1 MMTPRTRFQVA
12 RNEGISRVVSRM
24 HGPQARFHELHL
36 AFVGKEGDTAPAPW
50 QAVMPATMFLA
61 WQYMPYIVVRCRE
74 DMISHGGTEA
84 RRHTEMKQSED
95 GCLTMV
101 GAVPLFR
108 RHSLAPFR
116 TDCSIG
122 TPVWWLAKAPL
133 PIEREAPTATRLRR
147 QSVVQTT
154 KHYKIRLAVCRCSPC
169 APCLCE
175 RTISNKRVENNAGYA
190 HRISTAALAVAA
202 SPRRVTLSVMFVVR
216 RRTLLLGQR
225 LCAYRI

>member
-1 MMTPRTRFQVA
+1 MTPRTRFPVA
-12 RNEGISRVVSRM
+12 RNEGIRRVVSRM

-36 AFVGKEGDTAPAPW
+36 AFVGKEGDKAPAP
-50 QAVMPATMFLA
+50 LA
-61 WQYMPYIVVRCRE
+61 G
-74 DMISHGGTEA
+74 SEA
-84 RRHTEMKQSED
+84 RRDVSRVAIHVIYCCSMQRRHDLSRRHRGTEMKQSED

-202 SPRRVTLSVMFVVR
+202 SPRRVSR
-216 RRTLLLGQR
+216 
-225 LCAYRI
+225 